1 MRDMFRFLS
10 KDGGNGQVVIYD
22 AVNASESIR
31 RRVHRTFADAGVQPI
46 FIESVLTDDSII
58 QANVLNVKISSP
70 DYEGWD
76 PEQAARDYL
85 KRIDAKIPQYQTMS
99 REREEDLQWVK
110 MINAGQRMVVNKG
123 VGGMPLPIR
132 SPTLQSPPNGAATPV
147 LGAVSNPAKTLDS
160 TLTDSVRE
168 ENMVAAASGPGAH
181 AQGSNFG
188 YLGSRIV
195 FFLTN
200 LHVKK
205 RTLYFARAGQSSDRS
220 YKSDASLLPEGREYA
235 QKLAHTIME
244 RRRVQLAEQRAS
256 AGSARDAALQNLVVW
271 VSPRQRTV
279 ATAEYLKLGG
289 CTVRRRPQLQAI
301 NPGVSDTLTMDE
313 IRARYPGEAEKHER
327 DPFLHRFPRAESYH
341 DVAIRLE
348 PVILEIEREKS
359 DLLIIAHESVL
370 RVIYGYFMGIP
381 SQEIPHL
388 KMPRDTLFEVTPA
401 SYECRAESIRIPGVP
416 AEEPVE
422 RGSQVW

>member
-1 MRDMFRFLS
+1 MRDMFKFLS

-58 QANVLNVKISSP
+58 QANVLNVKINSP

-76 PEQAARDYL
+76 PEAAAKDYL

-110 MINAGQRMVVNKG
+110 MINAGQRMIVNKG

-132 SPTLQSPPNGAATPV
+132 SPTPDVDTV
-147 LGAVSNPAKTLDS
+147 LDS
-160 TLTDSVRE
+160 ARNHDLTHADSVRE

-205 RTLYFARAGQSSDRS
+205 RTLYFARAGQSLDRS
-220 YKSDASLLPEGREYA
+220 YKSDAPLLPAGREFA
-235 QKLAHTIME
+235 QKLADTIIQ
-244 RRRVQLAEQRAS
+244 RRRTQLAGQQQLS
-256 AGSARDAALQNLVVW
+256 TQHGQDAAVQNLVIW

-279 ATAEYLKLGG
+279 ATAEYLKLAG

-301 NPGVSDTLTMDE
+301 NPGVSDTLKMDE

-370 RVIYGYFMGIP
+370 RVIYGYFMGVP

-388 KMPRDTLFEVTPA
+388 TMPRNTLFEVTPA
-401 SYECRAESIRIPGVP
+401 SYECRAEPITIPNVP
-416 AEEPVE
+416 AEDPVD